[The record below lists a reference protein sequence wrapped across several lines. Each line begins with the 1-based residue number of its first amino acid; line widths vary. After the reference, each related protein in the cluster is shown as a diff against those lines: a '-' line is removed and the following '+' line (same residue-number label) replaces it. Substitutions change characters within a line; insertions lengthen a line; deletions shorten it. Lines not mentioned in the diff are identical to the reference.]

1 MFNRE
6 AVRDLVLQDLDM
18 MNPQEAQSIL
28 RHPARLEQLV
38 DEKMSRLQSRRDL
51 ALKRGASEA
60 QAEELALDGI
70 QSYDPEEE
78 RAWQESQEVFGGRV
92 VDEDVPG

>member
-6 AVRDLVLQDLDM
+6 AVRDLVEQDLDLM
-18 MNPQEAQSIL
+18 SEEESRRIR
-28 RHPARLEQLV
+28 RHPLLLESLI
-38 DEKMSRLQSRRDL
+38 DKKLARLQSRKDL

-60 QAEELALDGI
+60 QAEELAMDGI

-78 RAWQESQEVFGGRV
+78 RAWRESQEVFGGRV
-92 VDEDVPG
+92 MDEDVPG